1 MKKLVGVL
9 IISVLVI
16 SLFAGCTKDQQ
27 TLYVLNWGEYM
38 SEELIEKFEAETG
51 IKVVT
56 DEVDSNEAMYEKIK
70 SGNTAYDIAVPSEY
84 MIQKLTSENLLNTID
99 KTQLSNL
106 KSDTLEP
113 IVAKLMNDAKINNN
127 AVPYFYGCIGIMYRN
142 KYEDLVKEHGFR
154 VLFDRAIL
162 PKGTKVGMYNSG
174 RDSVSA
180 ALLHLGYDVNTT
192 DAKQLKEAEELLKNM
207 DYTLWGD
214 DNLKREIIAGNLDIA
229 LVYSGDFFD
238 SYYVVLDEGSDLTF
252 NFMTPLSTNIWVDG
266 MVIPTTSKNVELA
279 HKFVNFFLDASNVL
293 TNVDSV
299 GYTPVVTKT
308 YEMMKEDSSRTDIT
322 GHRYFRDI
330 YFDKDFKGQ
339 MYKNLTPEHYQ
350 QLEEI
355 LMRAK
360 Q

>member
-9 IISVLVI
+9 ISVLVI
-16 SLFAGCTKDQQ
+16 SLFAGCSNQQ

-38 SEELIEKFEAETG
+38 STELIEKFESETG
-51 IKVVT
+51 VKVVT
-56 DEVDSNEAMYEKIK
+56 DEVDSNEVMYEKIK
-70 SGNTAYDIAVPSEY
+70 SGNTAYDIAIPSEY
-84 MIQKLTSENLLNTID
+84 MIQKLASENLLNTVD
-99 KTQLSNL
+99 KTMVPNLSEN
-106 KSDTLEP
+106 TLEP
-113 IVAKLMNDAKINNN
+113 IVANLMKQAKISDN

-142 KYEDLVKEHGFR
+142 EYESLVKEHGFR
-154 VLFDRAIL
+154 VLFDRSIL
-162 PKGTKVGMYNSG
+162 PDDTKVGMYNSG

-192 DAKQLKEAEELLKNM
+192 DTKQLTEAEELLKNM

-238 SYYVVLDEGSDLTF
+238 SYYVVLDEGDELTF
-252 NFMTPLSTNIWVDG
+252 NFMTPLSTNIWVDA
-266 MVIPTTSKNVELA
+266 MIIPTTSKNIELA
-279 HKFVNFFLDASNVL
+279 HKFVNFFLDADNVL

-299 GYTPVVTKT
+299 GYTPVVSKT
-308 YEMMKEDSSRTDIT
+308 YEKMKADSQRNDIT
-322 GHRYFRDI
+322 GHSYFRDI
-330 YFDKDFKGQ
+330 YFHKDFKGQ
-339 MYKNLTPEHYQ
+339 MYKNLTSEHYQ